1 MSELLPA
8 FVSELVRAT
17 NNVDGLSRPEQVRL
31 LRRAA
36 ATIRELRGQTGAE
49 PPAEG
54 DMVADLTAMADTID
68 LHGPKEVAAILQ
80 DAAAAIK
87 IDQADLESARDAEHD
102 DLVEEINNP
111 DGTT

>member
-8 FVSELVRAT
+8 FVSELVRAA
-17 NNVDGLSRPEQVRL
+17 NGVDQLSRPEQVRL
-31 LRRAA
+31 LQRAA

-54 DMVADLTAMADTID
+54 DIAADLTSMADTID
-68 LHGPKEVAAILQ
+68 LHGPKEVAAILH
-80 DAAAAIK
+80 DAIAAIK
-87 IDQADLESARDAEHD
+87 IDRADLEQAMDAEHQ
-102 DLVEEINNP
+102 DLVEEMNNP